1 MVVKQLPFVQG
12 VFVRLPEFAGGCRP
26 IIPRPEPGGGA
37 EIRIEGRELDGALHG
52 ATFVVFDRHHEIVKF
67 IQVTDVILDAPASGN
82 FSLLNIPRRGD
93 WRGRHHCGHSHGPG
107 QDRAHGFGHKH
118 KWYPFGVKAR
128 Y

>member
-67 IQVTDVILDAPASGN
+67 IQVTDEAYSVAGEMGFGWWLVEHYLPYHVNRPNGCDSGE
-82 FSLLNIPRRGD
+82 PT
-93 WRGRHHCGHSHGPG
+93 RGR
-107 QDRAHGFGHKH
+107 
-118 KWYPFGVKAR
+118 
-128 Y
+128 